1 MHFFET
7 IISNPFYIF
16 LFGSGGVLA
25 IIISICAIISSK
37 KYKNRI
43 KIVRSKKTSIKGNK
57 INNQSINVNNCEETE
72 IHNNFR

>member
-37 KYKNRI
+37 KI
-43 KIVRSKKTSIKGNK
+43 K
-57 INNQSINVNNCEETE
+57 TE
-72 IHNNFR
+72 